1 MYILIRNDYKSFDS
15 IFQEPGAL
23 PFSPKRI
30 RSQFQHVF
38 IIVRALNPCTENT
51 QYSVSV
57 SRSKE
62 VPVFGP
68 PVPAGATF
76 SKGKHFADFI
86 LAKVINAE
94 NAAHRSEK
102 FATMATRT
110 RQEYLKDLANNYSL
124 ATIVETGQK
133 FCKLLL
139 ICQFLDN
146 YKMLISLIF
155 RRILFFCFTQK
166 KKTQSVDFPIKLD

>member
-1 MYILIRNDYKSFDS
+1 
-15 IFQEPGAL
+15 
-23 PFSPKRI
+23 
-30 RSQFQHVF
+30 VF
-38 IIVRALNPCTENT
+38 IIVRAISPCTENT

-68 PVPAGATF
+68 PVPPGATF
-76 SKGKHFADFI
+76 PKGKHFADFI

-110 RQEYLKDLANNYSL
+110 RQEYLKDLANNYSS
-124 ATIVETGQK
+124 TTFVETGQK
-133 FCKLLL
+133 FCESFCN
-139 ICQFLDN
+139 IRSSSIFLAN
-146 YKMLISLIF
+146 VFKTK
-155 RRILFFCFTQK
+155 ILSGSSSAESK
-166 KKTQSVDFPIKLD
+166 ASVHSFLHPSASRHNTHPRPGAAVFNDARVTC